1 MRKKEIDGA
10 PADLDKSVCQVPVE
24 RVLRACSCV
33 NYGRLLTNNWS
44 SLTVWPVTTMLT
56 MIFVSAVLPTT
67 LELIKDE
74 LGCWLAG
81 VLGCWIGWL
90 VGQQQKT
97 SVCLRCG
104 YCECDVWLTLIWS
117 ALPGTDVR
125 PTWLTPIRS
134 SAVCD
139 IAPMSSLWRWTSSHW
154 CHNRHVRYSY
164 HSFVVDSG

>member
-1 MRKKEIDGA
+1 
-10 PADLDKSVCQVPVE
+10 
-24 RVLRACSCV
+24 
-33 NYGRLLTNNWS
+33 
-44 SLTVWPVTTMLT
+44 

-104 YCECDVWLTLIWS
+104 YCECDV
-117 ALPGTDVR
+117 
-125 PTWLTPIRS
+125 
-134 SAVCD
+134 
-139 IAPMSSLWRWTSSHW
+139 
-154 CHNRHVRYSY
+154 
-164 HSFVVDSG
+164 